1 MDGQLCPVAVSCNN
15 RDYAGS
21 LPPGYRFC
29 PTDAEIILYYL
40 IPQIEKGTHP
50 PCRLHKVNI
59 YDHTPEE
66 LAAAYKPC
74 DANWYFLTPRM
85 RRYAKGK
92 RPSRTTKGRG
102 YWHASQRYAKVKDPG
117 VVVNGQVVDVGR
129 KLSLTYFD
137 RNNNKTSWLMHEYTT
152 NDPDLPTGR
161 GKDGTKL
168 TDWVIAKIYKKPGSK
183 SDNYCNKTLAV
194 SNTKQNDQ
202 QGEINEEQ
210 NQNQPPTADD
220 DEDQPPSPKRQ
231 RLSHGSSSST
241 QELEHPTHH
250 HEEGA
255 ANTNHYLM
263 SPGAASKTTGTL
275 DAVDMGSPRQM
286 FNTDTT
292 EGPQSKHQLVDHFT
306 RIRKKCK
313 KFEAICKRLNALEKP
328 VSYELLYAMAHQLY
342 QEKHGRG
349 FRFEHYFREL
359 IMVAF

>member
-1 MDGQLCPVAVSCNN
+1 MDGQLRPVAVSCNN
-15 RDYAGS
+15 RDYADS

-66 LAAAYKPC
+66 LAAAHKPC
-74 DANWYFLTPRM
+74 DANWYFLTPRT
-85 RRYAKGK
+85 RRYANGK

-102 YWHASQRYAKVKDPG
+102 YWHASQSYAKVKDPG
-117 VVVNGQVVDVGR
+117 VVNGQVVDVGR
-129 KLSLTYFD
+129 KLSLAYFD

-152 NDPDLPTGR
+152 NDPDLPTGSD
-161 GKDGTKL
+161 KDGTKL

-183 SDNYCNKTLAV
+183 SNNYCNKTLAV
-194 SNTKQNDQ
+194 SNTSSTKQNDQ

-250 HEEGA
+250 HEEEQQILITTRCYWIQI
-255 ANTNHYLM
+255 NYVYQL
-263 SPGAASKTTGTL
+263 KT
-275 DAVDMGSPRQM
+275 
-286 FNTDTT
+286 
-292 EGPQSKHQLVDHFT
+292 
-306 RIRKKCK
+306 
-313 KFEAICKRLNALEKP
+313 
-328 VSYELLYAMAHQLY
+328 
-342 QEKHGRG
+342 
-349 FRFEHYFREL
+349 
-359 IMVAF
+359 